1 MHASGRRAGTALNIT
16 KNAGAGDVQLSQVRL
31 YDGHGSA
38 LKIRAAASPEW
49 CHCPDAEAPAM
60 ATDDDGDGRLG
71 LNTKWLCRAD
81 HAELSLTLA
90 APSAVT
96 GCTLAWRLE
105 PRARRLA
112 LDLLLLSLRASLRDR
127 RAVDGQRRGG
137 PRPEGVGLLLPAVPR
152 PAAGELAPSPP
163 T

>member
-1 MHASGRRAGTALNIT
+1 MLYPALRLELESEQRRARNPSALFTRPGAGTGTALNIT

-96 GCTLAWRLE
+96 GCTLAWGLE
-105 PRARRLA
+105 PRARRCWRLICCCP
-112 LDLLLLSLRASLRDR
+112 
-127 RAVDGQRRGG
+127 G
-137 PRPEGVGLLLPAVPR
+137 
-152 PAAGELAPSPP
+152 
-163 T
+163 